1 LDKHPELIEEEKII
15 LKKCNGLPLT
25 IVTIGGFLANQPKVA
40 VEWRELKEH
49 ISAEFKEFMMDNK
62 TYKDNLMEDLQA
74 QLAGNPNGP
83 ALKRC

>member
-1 LDKHPELIEEEKII
+1 MDKHPELIEEEKII

-40 VEWRELKEH
+40 VEWRKLNEH

-62 TYKDNLMEDLQA
+62 TYKDR
-74 QLAGNPNGP
+74 AGHSVS
-83 ALKRC
+83 AVKSVRLIRF

>member
-1 LDKHPELIEEEKII
+1 
-15 LKKCNGLPLT
+15 
-25 IVTIGGFLANQPKVA
+25 LANQSKVA
-40 VEWRELKEH
+40 IEWRKLNEH

-62 TYKDNLMEDLQA
+62 TYKDNLMEGLQA

>member
-1 LDKHPELIEEEKII
+1 MDKHPELIEEEKII

-40 VEWRELKEH
+40 VEWRKLKEH

-62 TYKDNLMEDLQA
+62 TYKDDFMKYLQA
-74 QLAGNPNGP
+74 QLARNPNGP